1 LKFLHEKCDHDT
13 IKKLALNRDIDDK
26 NSLDY
31 AFETQDEEIINL
43 VEKIIGN
50 EFISA
55 FPEIVKNQE
64 SQIDYN
70 QQILATNLKQ
80 LKEVDETNRLANLG
94 FKADAGNL
102 LPSTLMMLSHE
113 PEPFDLAET
122 KQIYYQSLSNKFNR
136 FSKSSSQN
144 FDEPTYSQPS
154 PQKNYDEDES
164 YGNGY
169 IAAQTS
175 FHKFLREPVAPAKP
189 REGRSLS
196 NIRNNRAKYPAINT
210 RMDSLDNSY
219 NDEGSKSLIYE
230 KRKLPPLSK
239 AVLPPVDKPFSSSK
253 NPEDFNIESKTED
266 LYLKDL
272 ENLLEVAT
280 QRRIEEENKLRR
292 QKEQGC
298 SVQ

>member
-1 LKFLHEKCDHDT
+1 MNIRDHKGRTLLHYAAFMGFTEIAAFLIQKGIDINSEDELGKTPFEIAFENKHFNENTNVCALLIKHGINPSLKIWDFLIETALKTDFTTFLDLALKKDIPFISSLHSAILKIPIKHKSIKVLKFLHEKCDHDT

-144 FDEPTYSQPS
+144 FDEPSYSQPS
-154 PQKNYDEDES
+154 PQKK
-164 YGNGY
+164 
-169 IAAQTS
+169 IMM
-175 FHKFLREPVAPAKP
+175 K
-189 REGRSLS
+189 
-196 NIRNNRAKYPAINT
+196 T
-210 RMDSLDNSY
+210 RVMVTD
-219 NDEGSKSLIYE
+219 
-230 KRKLPPLSK
+230 
-239 AVLPPVDKPFSSSK
+239 
-253 NPEDFNIESKTED
+253 T
-266 LYLKDL
+266 
-272 ENLLEVAT
+272 
-280 QRRIEEENKLRR
+280 
-292 QKEQGC
+292 
-298 SVQ
+298 